1 MPLSN
6 VVEPIVEDVVTG
18 VAGGD
23 AESAQADYNLFLDYR
38 FKFYQVGN
46 EFGDAS
52 LALVYTQQRYLIA

>member
-6 VVEPIVEDVVTG
+6 VVEPIVENVVTG

-23 AESAQADYNLFLDYR
+23 VESVQADYNLFLDYR

-52 LALVYTQQRYLIA
+52 LALVYTQQRYLVA